1 MLINNLTL
9 HEFSLL
15 VLDNTAPNDP
25 YASYLLWPHLSF
37 VGTFRADVSTVNN
50 IVSNYNPNKTRKDP
64 SWNPKGSGEWSVNAL
79 VTQMCFANGTC
90 SAPDRD
96 EIPVTGTNK
105 EFFYYIM
112 VIVRYTEANIFF
124 PFVKFDWLRVADL
137 ASSSEISEAYYL
149 R

>member
-64 SWNPKGSGEWSVNAL
+64 YWNPKGSGEWSVNAL

-90 SAPDRD
+90 SAPDRE

-105 EFFYYIM
+105 EFFYDIM
-112 VIVRYTEANIFF
+112 VLVRYTEANIFF

>member
-15 VLDNTAPNDP
+15 VLDNTAPSDP

-50 IVSNYNPNKTRKDP
+50 IVPNYNPNKTRKDP
-64 SWNPKGSGEWSVNAL
+64 SWNPTGSGEWSVNAL

-90 SAPDRD
+90 SAPDRE
-96 EIPVTGTNK
+96 EIAVTGTNK

-112 VIVRYTEANIFF
+112 VLVRYTEANIFF